1 MSMLDEDENERRK
14 YYRIEDSIA
23 LDFALLTEDQLSSG
37 EALKNDSALFNLL
50 SDLHQVEFEAQH
62 ILRLITERDRNLAN
76 YLKVINKRIDLLGQ
90 VMTQNLLPNIGQAQ
104 TVSLSEGGINFRHS
118 QAIEKGCVLALKI
131 VLLPQPLG
139 LMLRARVV
147 HCQALDQGGYE
158 IGTEFEELSD
168 AQRQLLARHIFQKQ
182 ALERRLAR
190 EPAPS
195 TSKEI

>member
-90 VMTQNLLPNIGQAQ
+90 AMTQNLLPNIGQAQ